1 VKLPRRPL
9 VETGAHLTAPGQG
22 SRIHPATPVPNP
34 GEKAMAGFCFSGP
47 QARYHLLPEIDDGT
61 LCRQVSP
68 LPGPVSSFYLL
79 PELHSPGFVA
89 SFDMIDADKEEF
101 QIVKTMNALKSNH
114 DSFKD
119 AKDYVSYRDR
129 YFGSSISYFL
139 FAADSDAE
147 LANTSWGEGKNEKT
161 LKSQIQF
168 NGKNEGTKQQIF
180 YRWVRKAY
188 KLKFGGGF
196 NVPETIRKGKS
207 EQLIKKLNE
216 VRESA
221 RVKKIHDEN
230 FSAGGF
236 DARPQRYNEKYLL
249 GTLSEHATGMAIDID
264 DSQNPQFT
272 LEQWDFIETFVGKHI
287 TRSGRWGSE
296 EAATGL
302 WKDFKEINDLFVKK
316 IKDETKNILEAR
328 AKAAREAEQDDQE
341 HLPAPKPTGPLL
353 PWLPPLQEILGK
365 HFSALAKWATDGF
378 FHLPLELVLELHA
391 HGFNWGATFG
401 TNVDLMH
408 FELPTK

>member
-1 VKLPRRPL
+1 
-9 VETGAHLTAPGQG
+9 
-22 SRIHPATPVPNP
+22 
-34 GEKAMAGFCFSGP
+34 MAGFCFSGP

-168 NGKNEGTKQQIF
+168 NGKNEGTNSRFFIDGF
-180 YRWVRKAY
+180 A
-188 KLKFGGGF
+188 KLTSSNSEGG
-196 NVPETIRKGKS
+196 S
-207 EQLIKKLNE
+207 M
-216 VRESA
+216 
-221 RVKKIHDEN
+221 
-230 FSAGGF
+230 
-236 DARPQRYNEKYLL
+236 YL
-249 GTLSEHATGMAIDID
+249 
-264 DSQNPQFT
+264 
-272 LEQWDFIETFVGKHI
+272 K
-287 TRSGRWGSE
+287 R
-296 EAATGL
+296 
-302 WKDFKEINDLFVKK
+302 FVKESRNNSLRSLMK
-316 IKDETKNILEAR
+316 YVR
-328 AKAAREAEQDDQE
+328 ARE
-341 HLPAPKPTGPLL
+341 
-353 PWLPPLQEILGK
+353 
-365 HFSALAKWATDGF
+365 
-378 FHLPLELVLELHA
+378 
-391 HGFNWGATFG
+391 
-401 TNVDLMH
+401 
-408 FELPTK
+408 

>member
-1 VKLPRRPL
+1 
-9 VETGAHLTAPGQG
+9 
-22 SRIHPATPVPNP
+22 
-34 GEKAMAGFCFSGP
+34 
-47 QARYHLLPEIDDGT
+47 
-61 LCRQVSP
+61 
-68 LPGPVSSFYLL
+68 
-79 PELHSPGFVA
+79 
-89 SFDMIDADKEEF
+89 
-101 QIVKTMNALKSNH
+101 
-114 DSFKD
+114 
-119 AKDYVSYRDR
+119 
-129 YFGSSISYFL
+129 
-139 FAADSDAE
+139 
-147 LANTSWGEGKNEKT
+147 
-161 LKSQIQF
+161 
-168 NGKNEGTKQQIF
+168 
-180 YRWVRKAY
+180 
-188 KLKFGGGF
+188 
-196 NVPETIRKGKS
+196 
-207 EQLIKKLNE
+207 
-216 VRESA
+216 
-221 RVKKIHDEN
+221 
-230 FSAGGF
+230 
-236 DARPQRYNEKYLL
+236 
-249 GTLSEHATGMAIDID
+249 MAIDID

-287 TRSGRWGSE
+287 IRSGRWGSE

-316 IKDETKNILEAR
+316 IKDETKNTLEAR

>member
-1 VKLPRRPL
+1 
-9 VETGAHLTAPGQG
+9 
-22 SRIHPATPVPNP
+22 
-34 GEKAMAGFCFSGP
+34 MAGFCFSGP

-101 QIVKTMNALKSNH
+101 QIVKTMTALKSNH

-249 GTLSEHATGMAIDID
+249 GTLSEHATGMAIDMRALAVVAVMFLW
-264 DSQNPQFT
+264 QFPHFMAIAW
-272 LEQWDFIETFVGKHI
+272 LYRADYVRGLAGVGAAGEQGPVRPDLLPVGVLPADGLLL
-287 TRSGRWGSE
+287 RGGR
-296 EAATGL
+296 T
-302 WKDFKEINDLFVKK
+302 D
-316 IKDETKNILEAR
+316 LEA
-328 AKAAREAEQDDQE
+328 
-341 HLPAPKPTGPLL
+341 
-353 PWLPPLQEILGK
+353 
-365 HFSALAKWATDGF
+365 
-378 FHLPLELVLELHA
+378 
-391 HGFNWGATFG
+391 
-401 TNVDLMH
+401 VDLLRGPVRPGQH
-408 FELPTK
+408 RARLVRDRPDRLALGHPAAVVLARHRHRADVAAGRLLHDLVPCRAAADLTLAL